1 MRYFPFKI
9 EDKLNFVNGRGEV
22 RQWNNGN
29 FEVVKTIKNLEFLNY
44 FLNEWFYNYN
54 NLIAF
59 LSYDGNITIADL
71 ETEVLNEKIQF
82 FNRSLENSFW
92 TNDSE
97 NIVVRGL
104 DTLAKFDLEGNFE
117 IFSDISFNNYRELVH
132 DSHNHTFLVEG
143 YQIDKYNLNF
153 EKIDSFVFESGISY
167 YKTSFNKKFLLVYT
181 QDEVLHII
189 NLENKSVFQ
198 FDKIIKLTSA
208 YSSAYYSAYD
218 VSEDGSQ
225 LIIFFL
231 NSFYIYNLLEDK
243 LEVNFN
249 IKNNEYHWQNS
260 RFIWL
265 NDEDVLVE
273 KPNEFIGLINLK
285 TRKFSYKVPNIS
297 IFENENVEFYFF
309 KYLNDNRSYLLLT
322 SDGFYQVDIYTSEII
337 DKINTPRLLKDYRY
351 VHYNL
356 SPDLKKMF
364 ISFHSGVG
372 MFDLD
377 IQLSSVKQYKKLE
390 LDFMPNPT
398 NEIINIFNKNNHKMK
413 LRLLNTAGQNLIEFE
428 MNPFSDKTLNLQTY
442 PSGVY
447 VVQDIETGDSYKFLI
462 IK

>member
-1 MRYFPFKI
+1 M
-9 EDKLNFVNGRGEV
+9 
-22 RQWNNGN
+22 
-29 FEVVKTIKNLEFLNY
+29 
-44 FLNEWFYNYN
+44 
-54 NLIAF
+54 
-59 LSYDGNITIADL
+59 
-71 ETEVLNEKIQF
+71 
-82 FNRSLENSFW
+82 
-92 TNDSE
+92 
-97 NIVVRGL
+97 
-104 DTLAKFDLEGNFE
+104 
-117 IFSDISFNNYRELVH
+117 
-132 DSHNHTFLVEG
+132 
-143 YQIDKYNLNF
+143 
-153 EKIDSFVFESGISY
+153 
-167 YKTSFNKKFLLVYT
+167 
-181 QDEVLHII
+181 
-189 NLENKSVFQ
+189 
-198 FDKIIKLTSA
+198 
-208 YSSAYYSAYD
+208 
-218 VSEDGSQ
+218 SEDGSQ

-243 LEVNFN
+243 LEVNFS
-249 IKNNEYHWQNS
+249 IKNIEYHWQNS

-297 IFENENVEFYFF
+297 IFESENVEFYFF

-337 DKINTPRLLKDYRY
+337 DKINTPQLLKDYRY

-364 ISFHSGVG
+364 IGFRSGVG

-377 IQLSSVKQYKKLE
+377 IQISSVKQYKKLE

-447 VVQDIETGDSYKFLI
+447 IIQDIESGATYKFLI